1 LRVTEE
7 LFARGHPSIIAKHRT
22 TFEITRDSNV
32 TKRGDCILAVRA
44 TRGLSDLSAG
54 FRKLCMNN
62 EAKISV
68 ALEAEGIKEVI
79 EGTGSSGLTL
89 GHANEI
95 VGRRSAYVSD
105 RTLMV
110 HADKAACD
118 VNRDLINVLKSQ
130 TATVRIVI
138 TVEL

>member
-1 LRVTEE
+1 M
-7 LFARGHPSIIAKHRT
+7 
-22 TFEITRDSNV
+22 
-32 TKRGDCILAVRA
+32 TKRGGCILAVRA
-44 TRGLSDLSAG
+44 TRGLSDLSAS
-54 FRKLCMNN
+54 FRNLCMNN

-79 EGTGSSGLTL
+79 EGTGSPGLTL

-118 VNRDLINVLKSQ
+118 VNRDFINALKSP
-130 TATVRIVI
+130 TATVRILI